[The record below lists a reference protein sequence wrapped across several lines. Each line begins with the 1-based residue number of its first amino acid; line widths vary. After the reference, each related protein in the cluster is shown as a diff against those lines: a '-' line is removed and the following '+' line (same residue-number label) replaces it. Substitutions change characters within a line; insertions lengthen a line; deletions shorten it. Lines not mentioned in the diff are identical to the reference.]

1 MGYTTHFADQINI
14 VPPLSAEKV
23 AFLNKFS
30 QERHEG
36 DEFPGWHCQWVPTED
51 CTAIVWDQEEKF
63 YESAEWMHYLIN
75 NHLRGY
81 VLNGTIS
88 AQGEEPDD
96 MWLLHVKDNQVSVEE
111 LVAMPS
117 GNITIIGDDTKL
129 LPSE

>member
-23 AFLNKFS
+23 AFLEAYS

-36 DEFPGWHCQWVPTED
+36 NEFPYLYCQWVANED
-51 CTAIVWDQEEKF
+51 GTAIVWNDGEKF
-63 YESAEWMHYLIN
+63 YESAQWMDYLIK
-75 NHLRGY
+75 NHLRGH

-96 MWLLHVKDNQVSVEE
+96 MWLLHVVDNRVSVEE

-117 GNITIIGDDTKL
+117 GKIHPIGDDTKL
-129 LPSE
+129 LT